1 MSSTMFDLTGKVAV
15 VTGGSRGIGRAI
27 AEVFARSGA
36 NVVIASRKLGNCEET
51 AERIRAETG
60 RRSLAVDAHVGHWA
74 DCDRL
79 VDTTYR
85 EFGRCD
91 ILVNNAGMSPLYE
104 RLNAV
109 TEEYFDKVTGVNLKG
124 PFRLASLMGARMAQG
139 DGGSII
145 NVSSIGSLR
154 PGATEL
160 VYACAKAGLNALTI
174 GLADAYGPKV
184 RANCILPGAV
194 LTDIAMTWPPEH
206 REQAGRNTNIVKEL
220 QAKARNAG
228 LWCPSSQ

>member
-36 NVVIASRKLGNCEET
+36 YVVIASRKLGNCEET

-104 RLNAV
+104 RLDAV

-139 DGGSII
+139 DRRLDHQRELDRLAPARRDRTGLRLRQGGPQRAHD
-145 NVSSIGSLR
+145 R
-154 PGATEL
+154 PG
-160 VYACAKAGLNALTI
+160 
-174 GLADAYGPKV
+174 
-184 RANCILPGAV
+184 
-194 LTDIAMTWPPEH
+194 
-206 REQAGRNTNIVKEL
+206 
-220 QAKARNAG
+220 
-228 LWCPSSQ
+228 